1 MHMYI
6 AVAIGLERSG
16 PGARMA
22 GRNKCAGQRIVGHV
36 DAPANQRLQNS
47 DTPAAVLLTFFLAGT
62 TERRT

>member
-36 DAPANQRLQNS
+36 DAPANQS